1 MVMKEG
7 TKTITFIVD
16 SETKFAIEMAAHE
29 ENRSVNN
36 WITNIIK
43 KLFKRTEMQKIGTR
57 DYTLVPKILFL

>member
-1 MVMKEG
+1 MYKNIQGDDCMVMKEG

-36 WITNIIK
+36 WILNVIRNH
-43 KLFKRTEMQKIGTR
+43 FKEQNAKNK
-57 DYTLVPKILFL
+57 D

>member
-36 WITNIIK
+36 WILNVIRNHFKEQNAK
-43 KLFKRTEMQKIGTR
+43 KIRTEIN
-57 DYTLVPKILFL
+57 FLSP